1 MPNVDIVL
9 FKFFFYFY
17 GSTELQMVFL
27 SLKYYKNT
35 SEEETCKQSEHEH

>member
-1 MPNVDIVL
+1 MPNVDTVL
-9 FKFFFYFY
+9 FKFFFTFMDQ
-17 GSTELQMVFL
+17 TELQMVFS